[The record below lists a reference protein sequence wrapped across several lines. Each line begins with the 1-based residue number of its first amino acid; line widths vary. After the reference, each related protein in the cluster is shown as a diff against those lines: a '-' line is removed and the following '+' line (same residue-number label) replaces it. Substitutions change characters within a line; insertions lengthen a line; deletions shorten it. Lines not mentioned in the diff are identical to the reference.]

1 MKTEQEFKQEIK
13 ELGNYSDEQVN
24 NILKGIEEIQ
34 KPENQKTFIPRS
46 PELDKKLKE
55 IAEN

>member
-1 MKTEQEFKQEIK
+1 MKQEKNNKQALK

-24 NILKGIEEIQ
+24 NILKGIEEMQ
-34 KPENQKTFIPRS
+34 KPENQKAFIPTS